1 MLSSPF
7 VVVGPSLDDRAERRE
22 VDVVELVA
30 PAAQAPEQA
39 RRLQHVEVLRDR
51 LPGESE
57 AMPCREAH
65 AQFEECLAVALA
77 QLVENRAPRRR
88 NQGFENVAHE

>member
-51 LPGESE
+51 LTGQS
-57 AMPCREAH
+57 
-65 AQFEECLAVALA
+65 QAVLHRQSGA
-77 QLVENRAPRRR
+77 
-88 NQGFENVAHE
+88 